1 MKANFKQVLTI
12 ILVAILSATVALFGY
27 DYMQKRNAS
36 SNQSNQAIKEY
47 SDNFS
52 QEFNQNNVRLANM
65 TTSEGYPD
73 FTKAAERTINGVVH
87 VKSTKTPS
95 KRRQQY
101 IDPFEF
107 FFGFGNRNFD
117 FGQPQPQVGFGSG
130 VIISKDGYIITNN
143 HVIAG
148 ATEVSVTL
156 NNNKEYT
163 ATVVGADPDTDIAL
177 LKIEGDS
184 DFKYVSF
191 GNSDDLLVG
200 EWVLAVGNPFNLTS
214 TVTAGIVSAKNRANI
229 VGEAKSLQSFIQVD
243 AAVNPGNSGGALV
256 NTRGELIG
264 INTAIYSQTGN
275 FAGYAFAIPISIAG
289 KIASDLKEYGVVQ
302 RAVMG
307 VLSPNLEYI
316 KQNDP
321 DKYKE
326 LKDIEGVLIDDFSD
340 RSPSK
345 AAGIKEGDI
354 IKSINNAPINNF
366 NELQTQIGRYRPGD
380 KIKVVVDRDGKKM
393 NFTVELQ
400 NAQGSTDIVKTING
414 MEMLGATFGEISD
427 SNKQK
432 LGIRSGVEV
441 TDVDSGGK
449 FRKEGI
455 NKGFIILRINNVP
468 VNSEEDVAKIVQMTA
483 TSNSEDKVI
492 LIAGFYPNNKTQYI
506 AIDLSSK

>member
-27 DYMQKRNAS
+27 DYMQKRNDS
-36 SNQSNQAIKEY
+36 SKQSNQAIREY

-73 FTKAAERTINGVVH
+73 FTKAAEKTIHGVVH
-87 VKSTKTPS
+87 VKSTKAAS
-95 KRRQQY
+95 RRKQQ
-101 IDPFEF
+101 IVDPFEY
-107 FFGFGNRNFD
+107 FFGFGNRNFE

-143 HVIAG
+143 HVVAG
-148 ATEVSVTL
+148 ATEVTVTL

-163 ATVVGADPDTDIAL
+163 ATIIGADPETDIAL
-177 LKIEGDS
+177 LKIEGE
-184 DFKYVSF
+184 DFSYVSF
-191 GNSDDLLVG
+191 GSSDDLKVG

-229 VGEAKSLQSFIQVD
+229 VGEKQSLQSFIQVD

-256 NTRGELIG
+256 NTRGELVG

-275 FAGYAFAIPISIAG
+275 FAGYAFAVPISIAG
-289 KIASDLKEYGVVQ
+289 KVASDLKEYGTVQ

-307 VLSPNLEYI
+307 VLSPNIEYI

-321 DKYKE
+321 DKYE
-326 LKDIEGVLIDDFSD
+326 EVRDIEGVLIDDFSD

-345 AAGIKEGDI
+345 AAGIKKGDI
-354 IKSINNAPINNF
+354 IKSINNAPIKNF

-380 KIKVVVDRDGKKM
+380 KIKVDVDRDGKKM
-393 NFTVELQ
+393 TFTVELQ
-400 NAQGSTDIVKTING
+400 NAQGSTDLVKTING
-414 MEMLGATFGEISD
+414 MDMLGATFADINND
-427 SNKQK
+427 RKQK
-432 LGIRSGVEV
+432 LGISSGVEV
-441 TDVDSGGK
+441 TAVESDGK

-468 VNSEEDVAKIVQMTA
+468 VNSQADIEKIVQMTA

-492 LIAGFYPNNKTQYI
+492 LIAGFYPNSKTQYI
-506 AIDLSSK
+506 AIDLSGK

>member
-36 SNQSNQAIKEY
+36 SKQSNQAIREY

-73 FTKAAERTINGVVH
+73 FTKAAEKTIHGVVH
-87 VKSTKTPS
+87 VKSTKAAS
-95 KRRQQY
+95 RRKQQ
-101 IDPFEF
+101 IVDPFEY
-107 FFGFGNRNFD
+107 FFGFGNRNFE

-143 HVIAG
+143 HVVAG
-148 ATEVSVTL
+148 ATEVTVAL

-163 ATVVGADPDTDIAL
+163 ATIIGADPETDIAL
-177 LKIEGDS
+177 LKIEGE
-184 DFKYVSF
+184 DFSYVSF
-191 GNSDDLLVG
+191 GSSDDLKVG

-229 VGEAKSLQSFIQVD
+229 VGEKQSLQSFIQVD

-256 NTRGELIG
+256 NTRGELVG

-275 FAGYAFAIPISIAG
+275 FAGYAFAVPISIAG
-289 KIASDLKEYGVVQ
+289 KVASDLKEYGTVQ

-307 VLSPNLEYI
+307 VLSPNIEYI

-321 DKYKE
+321 DKYE
-326 LKDIEGVLIDDFSD
+326 EVRDIEGVLIDDFSD

-345 AAGIKEGDI
+345 AAGIKKGDI
-354 IKSINNAPINNF
+354 IKSINNAPIKNF

-380 KIKVVVDRDGKKM
+380 KIKVDVDRDGKKM
-393 NFTVELQ
+393 TFTVELQ
-400 NAQGSTDIVKTING
+400 NAQGSTDLVKTING
-414 MEMLGATFGEISD
+414 MDMLGATFADINND
-427 SNKQK
+427 RKQK
-432 LGIRSGVEV
+432 LGISSGVEV
-441 TDVDSGGK
+441 TAVESDGK

-468 VNSEEDVAKIVQMTA
+468 VNSQADIEKIVQMTA

-492 LIAGFYPNNKTQYI
+492 LIAGFYPNSKTQYI
-506 AIDLSSK
+506 AIDLSGK